1 MLAPPIS
8 SLACV
13 AVLASIQAG
22 PAPRDDLTIGS
33 REYRRIERRANEFKG
48 SAQEAVAL
56 DADPAGRAVVVWQ
69 SRRQEEGTYGV
80 FARRFEAD
88 GTPIS
93 AEVHVNSTMPGQ
105 QKAPS
110 VAVDPSGAWF
120 VWESF
125 GQDGDQGSI
134 VARRFDSALAR
145 SSAEILVNETLTEGH
160 QEAPTVAS
168 DAAGNA
174 VVVWTTPG
182 SGEGERW
189 ILARRFDAAAVPIG
203 GAFRVGA
210 AQGFRDSVPCIGAD
224 IGGGWVIAW
233 ARARAGAGLDAGQ
246 PAGIRAQRFD
256 AAGTAI
262 GAAIEISPRDGRQ
275 HIEPT
280 LAASD
285 GKVAFAWFTSRGEAH
300 GVTVRTARAAVP
312 GPGNPESLA
321 LGPVREIE
329 TGTAGYA
336 SGLGIARADDGRL
349 LLAWSSY
356 GDAERKSD
364 LFGRVLRADGEPEGA
379 AFRVSAATKDHQILR
394 PASGARHLLF
404 RDDGRMAFAWS
415 GNADLGDSS
424 GAHLTLLAPGG
435 FDFGSIRPQAAEK
448 AEPPAFAIESEDRG
462 DAALP
467 ENHEPPTF
475 SASARRL
482 RSDAGIQENTA
493 GPDYG
498 FLGVVS
504 TGWNP
509 PDPHL
514 SVGTSHV
521 VLVTNGAIQY
531 MRKDGTLDFSQ
542 DLEGAGGFWG
552 AVGAGNFVFD
562 PETCYDPHTGRFMA
576 MASEKTGGQSY
587 FLYAVSDDSNPNGPW
602 FKYRFD
608 VTAIAG
614 NDIDSPEIAVDSQ
627 AVYLCADFF
636 TPFNKF
642 LVFIVEKAP
651 TLTGGVPITRSLV
664 INGSQSYGVP
674 VTYGTPPAQYMI
686 EAFEA
691 FSNTQIRLHA
701 IRNPLGTPT
710 DTTVDITVPAYQQ
723 PEDPPQMGTTS
734 RPVTFESRF
743 WSCVYRNGSLWAT
756 HHVGSSRVLQ
766 RWYEIDMGNWPTSG
780 TPTVV
785 QQGTIDP
792 GPGIRTFFGSIWAD
806 ANDNVGMVFA
816 RSSPGEFISMGR
828 TFRRASDPLGTMNP
842 MVIVK
847 SSTSP
852 ETSQRWGDY
861 SNVADDPAVPGAF
874 WGHHQFRTSTWMTW
888 VDLFGPCETP
898 TQYCTSKMNSA
909 GQLPFLTGSGEPSVG
924 SNSFAVV
931 LNNALPNKLGIGFWS
946 DNPDSI
952 PFAGGTRCVLPPLHR
967 TPAFVTNA
975 SGTGVLPHPVTLQML
990 GNDRYFQLF
999 SRDRQIPDGTGLSL
1013 SNGLRV
1019 VFGP

>member
-1 MLAPPIS
+1 MLAPTIS
-8 SLACV
+8 SLACAALLV
-13 AVLASIQAG
+13 A
-22 PAPRDDLTIGS
+22 APVPDLKIGA
-33 REYRRIERRANEFKG
+33 REYRRIERRANEFTG
-48 SAQEAVAL
+48 SAQEAAAL
-56 DADPAGRAVVVWQ
+56 DADPSGRAVVVWQ

-93 AEVHVNSTMPGQ
+93 AEVHVNSTTRGQ
-105 QKAPS
+105 QQAPC
-110 VAVDPSGAWF
+110 VAVDPAGAWF

-134 VARRFDSALAR
+134 VARRFDSSLAR
-145 SSAEILVNETLTEGH
+145 SSAEILVNEALTEGH

-168 DAAGNA
+168 DAEGNA

-189 ILARRFDAAAVPIG
+189 ILGRRFDAAAKPIG

-210 AQGFRDSVPCIGAD
+210 AQGFRDSVPCLAAD
-224 IGGGWVIAW
+224 ASGGWVVAW
-233 ARARAGAGLDAGQ
+233 ARARAGLGPGAGQ

-256 AAGTAI
+256 AACAPI
-262 GAAIEISPRDGRQ
+262 GAPIEVSPRDGRQ

-280 LAASD
+280 LAASGD
-285 GKVAFAWFTSRGEAH
+285 GNLAFAWFTSLGEAH
-300 GVTVRTARAAVP
+300 AVTVRTARTAVA
-312 GPGNPESLA
+312 GPGNPEWLA
-321 LGPVREIE
+321 LGPVREIAL
-329 TGTAGYA
+329 GTAGYA
-336 SGLGIARADDGRL
+336 SGLGIARAGDGRL
-349 LLAWSSY
+349 LLAWSGY

-364 LFGRVLRADGEPEGA
+364 LFGCVLRADGEPEGG
-379 AFRVSAATKDHQILR
+379 AFRVSAATKDHQVLR
-394 PASGARHLLF
+394 PASGARHVLF
-404 RDDGRMAFAWS
+404 RDDGRMVFAWS

-424 GAHLTLLAPGG
+424 AANLTLLAPEG
-435 FDFGSIRPQAAEK
+435 FDFASIPGRPGGSDEA
-448 AEPPAFAIESEDRG
+448 PAFAAEDSGHAPAPG
-462 DAALP
+462 D
-467 ENHEPPTF
+467 HEPPSY
-475 SASARRL
+475 SASARRQ
-482 RSDAGIQENTA
+482 RSDAGIEENQA

-514 SVGTSHV
+514 SVGPSHV
-521 VLVTNGAIQY
+521 VLVTNGAIQF
-531 MRKDGTLDFSQ
+531 MRKDGTLDFAQ
-542 DLEGAGGFWG
+542 AIEGPSGFWG
-552 AVGAGNFVFD
+552 PLGAGTFVFD
-562 PETCYDPHTGRFMA
+562 PETCYDPHAGRFMA
-576 MASEKTGGQSY
+576 MACEKTAGQSY
-587 FLYAVSDDSNPNGPW
+587 FLYAVSDDGNPNGPW

-636 TPFNKF
+636 TPANKF
-642 LVFIVEKAP
+642 LVFVVEKAP
-651 TLTGGVPITRSLV
+651 TLTGGAPITRSLV

-674 VTYGTPPAQYMI
+674 VTYGSPPAQYMI

-691 FSNTQIRLHA
+691 PSNTQIRLHA

-710 DTTVDITVPAYQQ
+710 DTTVNLVVPAYQQ

-756 HHVGSSRVLQ
+756 HHVGSTRVLQ

-785 QQGTIDP
+785 QQGDIDP
-792 GPGIRTFFGSIWAD
+792 GPAVRTFFGSIWAD

-816 RSSPGEFISMGR
+816 RSSPSEFISMGR
-828 TFRRASDPLGTMNP
+828 TFRRASDPPGTMNP

-861 SNVADDPAVPGAF
+861 SNVAADPDVPGAF
-874 WGHHQFRTSTWMTW
+874 WGHHQFRTSSWMTW

-898 TQYCTSKMNSA
+898 TQYCTSKMNSV
-909 GQLPFLTGSGEPSVG
+909 GNLPYLTGSGEPSVG
-924 SNSFAVV
+924 SNGFAVV
-931 LNNALPNKLGIGFWS
+931 LNDALPNKLGIGFWS

-967 TPAFVTNA
+967 TAAFVTNA
-975 SGTGVLPHPVTLQML
+975 SGTGVLPHAISLSML

-999 SRDRQIPDGTGLSL
+999 SRDNQIPDGTGLSL